1 MNNHPEQ
8 VINRACEIYGITRE
22 QFIGQ
27 DRSGEIL
34 KARYAVSH
42 VYTFLG
48 MTLSEIARRVKRDRT
63 SVRNA
68 LPRADELLHVE
79 PGFTYIIAEL
89 KDAALPGITD
99 QKENDMVSKSLRKIE
114 ADLKRIAS
122 EEEIN
127 RDEILLAARRIN
139 AQAEM
144 LELDD
149 KHHD

>member
-1 MNNHPEQ
+1 M
-8 VINRACEIYGITRE
+8 R
-22 QFIGQ
+22 
-27 DRSGEIL
+27 
-34 KARYAVSH
+34 
-42 VYTFLG
+42 
-48 MTLSEIARRVKRDRT
+48 
-63 SVRNA
+63 
-68 LPRADELLHVE
+68 RADELLHVE